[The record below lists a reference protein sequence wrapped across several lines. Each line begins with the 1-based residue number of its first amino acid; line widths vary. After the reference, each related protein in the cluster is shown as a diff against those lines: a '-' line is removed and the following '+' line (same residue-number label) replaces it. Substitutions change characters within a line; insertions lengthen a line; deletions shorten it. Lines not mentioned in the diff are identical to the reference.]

1 MPVTKRF
8 KIQLSV
14 NQINSTSQPLRTEI
28 YTEEECENWGQRYRN
43 LNKIHTGVK
52 CALGERG
59 STHARILQ
67 GQRFTP
73 FPHPHPPRSTR
84 CCDQQG
90 SALLSNFLP
99 LPHLQA
105 WNEAPSSHLLQDTL
119 SSFLTLRMRPYQYC
133 LCFCDQGS
141 SAILLIGSFLL
152 RVILH
157 GEKKA
162 TTGKKKKAILCAHRV
177 MGKVVKYRA
186 LLDRQVIMQRCYL

>member
-1 MPVTKRF
+1 M
-8 KIQLSV
+8 
-14 NQINSTSQPLRTEI
+14 
-28 YTEEECENWGQRYRN
+28 
-43 LNKIHTGVK
+43 IH
-52 CALGERG
+52 R
-59 STHARILQ
+59 
-67 GQRFTP
+67 
-73 FPHPHPPRSTR
+73 
-84 CCDQQG
+84 G

-162 TTGKKKKAILCAHRV
+162 TAGKNNPMCPPS
-177 MGKVVKYRA
+177 
-186 LLDRQVIMQRCYL
+186 